1 MKYISRFLL
10 AVIFYAAG
18 ICTAEACQ
26 DFDPGKSC
34 NRTADTTA
42 AKKAPVKL
50 TITPAQPAN
59 KPTSKK
65 EEKKDDG
72 DFVSPLS
79 WWPTFLY

>member
-10 AVIFYAAG
+10 AVVFYAAG

-34 NRTADTTA
+34 KAADTTA

-50 TITPAQPAN
+50 TITAQPAN
-59 KPTSKK
+59 KPAAKK

-79 WWPTFLY
+79 WRPTFLY